1 MADIRAGAA
10 THTGMVRPE
19 NEDNMLVTDRVFV
32 VADGMGGHEAGE
44 VASEIVVARIGELL
58 DDRTPSAE
66 EVVEAIR
73 TANSDIFRAAIAEPD
88 QQGMGTTVTAMAVI
102 GDPYAG
108 RAAPNI
114 DLHRPA
120 ASDPADDDDTPG
132 DVTPVVPA
140 EPSEALIL
148 ANVGDSRTYLFR
160 HGRLSRVTIDHSYVQ
175 ELVSTG
181 HITEDEARNH
191 PRRNIVTRAL
201 GIEPEVRIDWWTLP
215 LIRGDRFLLCSD
227 GLVDEVDD
235 IDIADTLRSESDPQA
250 AAERLV
256 EQANEA
262 GGRDNTTVVVVDIID
277 GDEPP
282 DPTQELDLAPV
293 WAQVGTDPTP
303 AGTLELDA
311 DSDATAS
318 GLDAANAEL
327 ADKNKA
333 HKRATRRRLVAGFV
347 VAAVA
352 VVGLV
357 VFSTWARSGWFVTF
371 DDDDQAIIFRGRPG
385 GVLWIDPT
393 AENAAGPSRE
403 EFEPEVAEAID
414 DQPTFDSFEE
424 AREFINDG
432 TTTTTSTTTTTTT
445 TTTPPTTTVAP
456 AGDASAPGGVTTT
469 AAP

>member
-1 MADIRAGAA
+1 MAEIRAGAA
-10 THTGMVRPE
+10 THTGLVRPE
-19 NEDNMLVTDRVFV
+19 NEDNLLATDRVFV

-58 DDRTPSAE
+58 DDHTPSAE

-73 TANSDIFRAAIAEPD
+73 TANSDIFRAAIANPD

-114 DLHRPA
+114 DLHDPA
-120 ASDPADDDDTPG
+120 ASDPADAEGVPG

-140 EPSEALIL
+140 VPSEALIL

-160 HGRLSRVTIDHSYVQ
+160 HGRLRRVTIDHSYVQ

-201 GIEPEVRIDWWTLP
+201 GIEPDVRIDWWTLP

-227 GLVDEVDD
+227 GLVDEIDD
-235 IDIADTLRSESDPQA
+235 TAIADTLESESDPQR

-262 GGRDNTTVVVVDIID
+262 GGRDNTTVVVVDIIE
-277 GDEPP
+277 GDDPP

-303 AGTLELDA
+303 AGTLEFDA
-311 DSDATAS
+311 DADATAS
-318 GLDAANAEL
+318 GLDADAAEL
-327 ADKNKA
+327 AASKRA
-333 HKRATRRRLVAGFV
+333 HKRSNRRRIVAGFV

-371 DDDDQAIIFRGRPG
+371 NDDDQAIIFRGRPG

-393 AENAAGPSRE
+393 AENSGGPVRE
-403 EFEPEVAEAID
+403 EFQPEVAEAID
-414 DQPTFDSFEE
+414 EQPRFDSFEE
-424 AREFINDG
+424 ARAFINDG
-432 TTTTTSTTTTTTT
+432 TTTTTTT

-469 AAP
+469 ASP